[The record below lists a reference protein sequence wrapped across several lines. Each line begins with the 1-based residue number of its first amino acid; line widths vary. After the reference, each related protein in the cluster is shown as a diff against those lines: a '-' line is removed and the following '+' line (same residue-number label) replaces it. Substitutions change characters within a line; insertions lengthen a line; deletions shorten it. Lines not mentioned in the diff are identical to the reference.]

1 VIFRVR
7 HAVAASDILNSVMT
21 QKLFLLLAL
30 VSASLAAHHSIASYY
45 DANKVTTIKGTLTK
59 IEWRSPHA
67 FFFVDVKDKDGKVA
81 TWGLEHA
88 SPQSLYRAGYR
99 KDDLAPGSEVEV
111 SIMPGIRE
119 PNRGRVRFM
128 LHNGKR
134 YYELGLAAVSTVEL
148 DAQ

>member
-1 VIFRVR
+1 MNKR
-7 HAVAASDILNSVMT
+7 ILLV
-21 QKLFLLLAL
+21 LAL
-30 VSASLAAHHSIASYY
+30 VGSSLTAHHSIASYY
-45 DANKVTTIKGTLTK
+45 DSVKVVTIKGTLTK

-67 FFFVDVKDKDGKVA
+67 FFFVDVKDKDGKVT

-99 KDDLAPGSEVEV
+99 KDDLAVGSEVEV

-119 PNRGRVRFM
+119 PNRGRVRYM
-128 LHNGKR
+128 IHNGKH

-148 DAQ
+148 DQQ